1 MFKYPVQVCFI
12 LHIYF
17 HNDSLLIHFIFPNL
31 YITCTNYDLK
41 VAAPY
46 LIPLLLKDQDFA
58 QELLPLKL
66 PRDWHSAHLHPLGDY
81 AHLERETLPQAGDIS
96 VIKQQGAYTNF
107 KYGWLLDFKDVY
119 KFCSHL
125 SCVCTWLKRSKDT
138 SPTSG

>member
-1 MFKYPVQVCFI
+1 MDHLIKIKESLVKYLMPMVVLGF
-12 LHIYF
+12 
-17 HNDSLLIHFIFPNL
+17 NSAK
-31 YITCTNYDLK
+31 YDLK

-58 QELLPLKL
+58 EELLPLKL